1 MNDWKIFHYLRVMR
15 KVSKF
20 TNFLP
25 KEWWLGEGGET
36 SALSRLKETDGRK
49 IKMLYCVSLW
59 NPTYF
64 PK

>member
-25 KEWWLGEGGET
+25 KEWWLGEGGG
-36 SALSRLKETDGRK
+36 D
-49 IKMLYCVSLW
+49 
-59 NPTYF
+59 
-64 PK
+64 